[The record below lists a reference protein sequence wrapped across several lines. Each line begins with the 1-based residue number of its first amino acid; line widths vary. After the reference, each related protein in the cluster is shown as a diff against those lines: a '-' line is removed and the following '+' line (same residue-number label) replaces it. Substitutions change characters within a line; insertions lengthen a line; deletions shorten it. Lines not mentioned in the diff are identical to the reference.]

1 MVVMVVSLN
10 GCKSEP
16 IPLTH
21 GVPQGSVGG
30 PLLFSIYLLGLKKIL
45 QRHDI
50 KYHCYADD
58 IQLYISFSPNQVDS
72 LHAVHKLESC
82 VEDIRVWMSSHS
94 LKLNDEKS
102 QFLCIGSKAQLSKI
116 TVPSIKIGDVTI
128 SALESC
134 RNLGIIFDSTMSMSA
149 HISSVCKSVRYYL
162 RNLGI
167 IRKYLTRSATEKIVH
182 VFISSRLDFGN
193 AHFFQLPQS
202 QLNKVTK
209 ITKCRCSFNYA

>member
-1 MVVMVVSLN
+1 MD
-10 GCKSEP
+10 E
-16 IPLTH
+16 LT
-21 GVPQGSVGG
+21 
-30 PLLFSIYLLGLKKIL
+30 F
-45 QRHDI
+45 
-50 KYHCYADD
+50 
-58 IQLYISFSPNQVDS
+58 F
-72 LHAVHKLESC
+72 
-82 VEDIRVWMSSHS
+82 
-94 LKLNDEKS
+94 KLNDEKS

-134 RNLGIIFDSTMSMSA
+134 RNLGIILDSTMSMSA

-182 VFISSRLDFGN
+182 ALISSRLDFGN

-202 QLNKVTK
+202 QLTRLQRLQNAAARL
-209 ITKCRCSFNYA
+209 ITLSKRKDHYHTNPLFSSLAPR